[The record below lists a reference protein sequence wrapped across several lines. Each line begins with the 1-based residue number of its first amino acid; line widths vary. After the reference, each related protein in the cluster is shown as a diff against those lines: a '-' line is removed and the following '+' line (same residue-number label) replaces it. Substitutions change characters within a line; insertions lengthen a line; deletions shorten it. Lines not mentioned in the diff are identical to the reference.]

1 MIRVHFNFSLK
12 SVWTQ
17 NWLKKRQ
24 KPFPV
29 LILSPTSIPVHAF
42 FRFLAKK
49 KWLYYYNFLSF
60 PIAPKRN
67 SITLASP
74 PLQPPPAPLT
84 DILLLWWPPTT
95 SPIISYPYRFPPTQ
109 ASSLLT
115 ATSSHKRPPPM
126 PEAARP
132 SNTHTRTHK
141 HPRRRRL
148 GSTRPSV
155 ESRCAEPSHLA
166 ATRILLQ
173 PLTCATPSISCTVS
187 NNVGFVCVF
196 VRR

>member
-95 SPIISYPYRFPPTQ
+95 SPIISYPHRFPPTQ

-132 SNTHTRTHK
+132 SNTHTHTQASPPPP
-141 HPRRRRL
+141 PRQHRAICRVSLRRAKSPCRYTNTL
-148 GSTRPSV
+148 TT
-155 ESRCAEPSHLA
+155 SHMRY
-166 ATRILLQ
+166 TF
-173 PLTCATPSISCTVS
+173 
-187 NNVGFVCVF
+187 N
-196 VRR
+196 